1 MTLSAIYSPSRRTR
15 RPRPGKHT
23 RRAVPVVIVSGFPD
37 VPRTLLTIVDGFVQ
51 KGNEPEL
58 IIGAIAIALA
68 RNR

>member
-1 MTLSAIYSPSRRTR
+1 VSA
-15 RPRPGKHT
+15 
-23 RRAVPVVIVSGFPD
+23 FPD
-37 VPRTLLTIVDGFVQ
+37 VPQTLLTIVDGFVQ